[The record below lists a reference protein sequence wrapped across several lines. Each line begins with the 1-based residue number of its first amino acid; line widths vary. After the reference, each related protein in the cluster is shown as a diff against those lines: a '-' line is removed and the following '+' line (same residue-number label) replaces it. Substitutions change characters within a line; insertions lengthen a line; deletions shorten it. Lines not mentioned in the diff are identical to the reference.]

1 MMKRKN
7 GGPSQIQPV
16 CVRSDTCGSIVLR
29 CNMRDLLAVVLLVA
43 NCQALAADEAAPYP
57 IKPVRM
63 IVPWAPGGST
73 DVLARIVAQRY
84 GEVFRQTFV
93 VDNRPG
99 ASGNIGSDLVA
110 KAQPDGYTLLVG
122 SMSTH
127 VMNPALFSKMPFK
140 GVDDFAPV
148 ALLAYV
154 TNVLVVHPSVAVNSV
169 QDLVALARAK
179 SNQVSYASA
188 GVGSTNHL
196 CAALFERLAN
206 VQMLH
211 VPYKGGAP
219 AVVDLVGG
227 QVNVFFTGLTNVQE
241 HARAGKLKILAVTEK
256 KRAESLPAVPTVA
269 ETLPGYELAVY
280 YGMFAPRGAARE
292 VVAKLNTEAN
302 RTLQR
307 PDVKTRLAA
316 LGVEPASLSPQQYET
331 ILRTDLAK
339 WTRIIHEIGAHA
351 D

>member
-1 MMKRKN
+1 
-7 GGPSQIQPV
+7 
-16 CVRSDTCGSIVLR
+16 
-29 CNMRDLLAVVLLVA
+29 MRNLIFCFV
-43 NCQALAADEAAPYP
+43 ALAIALPAHAADPATAYP
-57 IKPVRM
+57 AKPVRM

-73 DVLARIVAQRY
+73 DVLARIVAQHY
-84 GEVFRQTFV
+84 GEVLKQTFV

-99 ASGNIGSDLVA
+99 ASGNIGSDIVA

-127 VMNPALFSKMPFK
+127 VMNPALFSKMPFA

-154 TNVLVVHPSVAVNSV
+154 TNVLVVHPSVAANSV
-169 QDLVALARAK
+169 KELIALAKAK
-179 SNQVSYASA
+179 PGQVSYASA

-196 CAALFERLAN
+196 SAALLERMAG

-227 QVNVFFTGLTNVQE
+227 QVNLFFTGLTNVQE

-256 KRAESLPAVPTVA
+256 KRADSLPNMPTVA

-280 YGMFAPRGAARE
+280 YGMFAPKGTPKE
-292 VVAKLNTEAN
+292 IVLKLNAEAN
-302 RTLQR
+302 RTLQL
-307 PDVKTRLAA
+307 PEVKGRLTA
-316 LGVEPASLSPQQYET
+316 LGVEPAKLSPQQYET

-339 WTRIIHEIGAHA
+339 WTKIIKDIGAKA

>member
-1 MMKRKN
+1 M
-7 GGPSQIQPV
+7 
-16 CVRSDTCGSIVLR
+16 RS
-29 CNMRDLLAVVLLVA
+29 LVI
-43 NCQALAADEAAPYP
+43 CIPLVFVSVQAHAADPAATYP
-57 IKPVRM
+57 AKPVRM

-84 GEVFRQTFV
+84 GEVFKQTFV

-110 KAQPDGYTLLVG
+110 KAQADGYTLLVG

-127 VMNPALFSKMPFK
+127 VMNPALFSKMPFL

-154 TNVLVVHPSVAVNSV
+154 TNVLVVHPSVPVNSV
-169 QDLVALARAK
+169 RELIALAK
-179 SNQVSYASA
+179 VKPGQVSYASA

-196 CAALFERLAN
+196 SAALFERLAG

-241 HARAGKLKILAVTEK
+241 HARAGKLRILAVTEK
-256 KRAESLPAVPTVA
+256 KRADSLPNMPTVA

-280 YGMFAPRGAARE
+280 YGMFAPKGTPKE
-292 VVAKLNTEAN
+292 IVMKLNSEAN
-302 RTLQR
+302 RTLQL
-307 PDVKTRLAA
+307 PEVKTRLTA
-316 LGVEPASLSPQQYET
+316 LGVEPASLSPQQYEN
-331 ILRTDLAK
+331 ILRADLAK
-339 WTRIIHEIGAHA
+339 WTKIIREIGAKA